1 MKTFPIILT
10 DKEHKEIK
18 QEALNR
24 DQSIKDFIFNA
35 INNSLASKEM
45 KEAKLKD
52 K

>member
-24 DQSIKDFIFNA
+24 DQSIKDFISNA
-35 INNSLASKEM
+35 INNSLENKPKKEG
-45 KEAKLKD
+45 K
-52 K
+52 